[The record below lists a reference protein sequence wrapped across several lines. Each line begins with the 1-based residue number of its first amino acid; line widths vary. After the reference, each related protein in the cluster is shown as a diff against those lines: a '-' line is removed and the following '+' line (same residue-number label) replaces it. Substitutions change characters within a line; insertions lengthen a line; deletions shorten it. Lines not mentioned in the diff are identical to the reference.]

1 MKVLITGG
9 SGDIGRALGKRLDHQ
24 GWELRLIG
32 LEDAP
37 FDEVGG
43 VEYDYTKCDIMDF
56 DALKT
61 QLQGCDAVVHL
72 AALRSPT
79 MAFGQEVFQINVGGT
94 FNVYEAAAQMGIKR
108 VVQASSINAIGCGWS
123 VDEIRPQYLPLD
135 ENHPHMTNDPYSFS
149 KQVVE
154 DVAAYFYRRDG
165 ISGTSVRFPGV
176 YNRKKLGDKYFT
188 RRETVQNELDRLL
201 NQPEAERKARL
212 EPLKAAALALRKARG
227 LEYASEKRQ
236 FTAPNT
242 DPLWS
247 VYAFDRFNYLTS
259 LDDRDA
265 AQAIEKSLGASYEGS
280 HPLFITDACNSV
292 GLSSKKLAELF
303 YPEVTDWKR
312 EPRGNETLVSIDE
325 AKALIGFS
333 PEFSACDEI

>member
-9 SGDIGRALGKRLDHQ
+9 TGDIGRALSRRLYHR

-37 FDEVGG
+37 SGGADEISFDYV
-43 VEYDYTKCDIMDF
+43 KCDVIDF

-72 AALRSPT
+72 AALRGPNL
-79 MAFGQEVFQINVGGT
+79 APGQEVFQINVAGT

-123 VDEIRPQYLPLD
+123 IDEVYPQYFPID

-154 DVAAYFYRRDG
+154 NVAAYFYRRAG
-165 ISGTSVRFPGV
+165 ISGTSLRFPWV
-176 YNRKKLGDKYFT
+176 YNRKKLGEEYFA

-227 LEYASEKRQ
+227 SSMRQ
-236 FTAPNT
+236 QNGSLPLPTPTPSGRVTPSTA
-242 DPLWS
+242 
-247 VYAFDRFNYLTS
+247 LT
-259 LDDRDA
+259 
-265 AQAIEKSLGASYEGS
+265 
-280 HPLFITDACNSV
+280 T
-292 GLSSKKLAELF
+292 
-303 YPEVTDWKR
+303 
-312 EPRGNETLVSIDE
+312 
-325 AKALIGFS
+325 
-333 PEFSACDEI
+333 